1 MLFTMFIIATVLIA
15 ATGIYC
21 IIATRNLIRVLIALE
36 IVSKA
41 AILLLVLAGSLSGHM
56 AQAESFIIA
65 LVIVEVV
72 VTAIGAILCIAIH
85 GRTGSLDIRLLNKD
99 KEGVNAE

>member
-1 MLFTMFIIATVLIA
+1 MLFTMFIIAIVLIA

-21 IIATRNLIRVLIALE
+21 IIATRNLLRVIIALE
-36 IVSKA
+36 VVSKA
-41 AILLLVLAGSLSGHM
+41 AILLLILAGLTNGQM

-65 LVIVEVV
+65 LIIVEVV